1 MTWKVLYV
9 QSRREKQILN
19 RILELGIEAYVPF
32 KTEIKQWSDRKKK
45 VVSPLING
53 YVFIKPNQNQR
64 EKIFNIDG
72 ILNYVRYNGNDAIIS
87 EREIEI
93 LKMIETKGYYVEI
106 NNKIEVNIGD
116 IVEIK
121 AGRFKGLEGIVEKDG
136 KKEHCYVVIK
146 NLDFQLKIKVEKN
159 TLKKVQSH

>member
-19 RILELGIEAYVPF
+19 KILELGIEAYVPF